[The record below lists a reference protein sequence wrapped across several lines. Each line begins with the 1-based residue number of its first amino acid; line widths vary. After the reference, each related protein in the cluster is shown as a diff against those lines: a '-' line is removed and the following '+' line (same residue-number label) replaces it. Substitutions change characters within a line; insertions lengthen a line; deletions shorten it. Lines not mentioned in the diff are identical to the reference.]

1 MISKKIHNLF
11 LIAVVLFIAHGL
23 EEYFTG
29 FYKVDSLFH
38 FAFRFYDNMKV
49 SQATFLVFQIMLWV
63 LLILSYLLIYQRQ
76 WVLYLL
82 AIPGLVCVAEFHH
95 LVKAA
100 VRMAYYPGSIT
111 ALILIIFGYFYWKE
125 WMRLFKSK
133 EQL

>member
-1 MISKKIHNLF
+1 MISKKIQNLF
-11 LIAVVLFIAHGL
+11 LIATVLFIAHGL

-38 FAFRFYDNMKV
+38 FAFKYYENMDI

-63 LLILSYLLIYQRQ
+63 LLVISYLFIHKRQ
-76 WVLYLL
+76 WTLSLL
-82 AIPGLVCVAEFHH
+82 IIPVLVCLAEIHH

-100 VRMAYYPGSIT
+100 IRMAYYPGSIT

-125 WMRLFKSK
+125 CYLPNK
-133 EQL
+133 